1 MEANFFRFFVHHVGH
16 GLTGK
21 RVEKIYIPVPGVWT
35 MKLGSRQHLICA
47 ASKRGRV
54 LCVSSHKPSNPR
66 NPPAEVGWWRKR
78 IQGRRIVD
86 WTVDWPS
93 RRLALGLDT
102 APASWVILS
111 LNAGLTWVHE
121 LDSEF
126 GRDPQWPSWDEIM
139 DQPRVFRRHPQIT
152 PPLRHTLSALDEQKG
167 RELLTFLQSSAPA
180 QVFTWARSAAAQSKD
195 WLVPWSIPSSLV
207 HRFSSIESYRD
218 PGQAA
223 EDYAWRVLEG
233 MDRDQ
238 EEIRPQ
244 AAREEKKLRKQ
255 LSRIAAD
262 EERLREMVAQR
273 KQAELIKNN
282 LYRIDPEEKT
292 ESMVLEDEDSELH
305 SLSLDQRLSIRE
317 NMERWFRQ
325 ARKGARGLP
334 QVAGRRRQVEELLA
348 ALKTGGRT
356 AETAQAPGQSK
367 MQSTARTGAKAKD
380 SLEAAHIQRYQS
392 SDGYAILRG
401 KNSRA
406 NHHLLTRV
414 ARPHDLWFHAAHGPG
429 AHVVVRRPAPAGEI
443 PETSLREA
451 AGIAALRSHFSGSDT
466 AEVMCAEVKHVT
478 PIKGA
483 GPGQVTVR
491 EVLQTYRIKLD
502 PELENRLRP

>member
-1 MEANFFRFFVHHVGH
+1 MEANFFRFFAHHVGH

-21 RVEKIYIPVPGVWT
+21 RVEKVYIPVPGVWT

-47 ASKRGRV
+47 ASKRGHA
-54 LCVSSHKPSNPR
+54 LFISSHKPSNPR

-78 IQGRRIVD
+78 IQGRRIVA

-111 LNAGLTWVHE
+111 LDAGLTWVHE
-121 LDSEF
+121 LDSGF
-126 GRDPQWPSWDEIM
+126 GRDPEWPSWDEIM
-139 DQPRVFRRHPQIT
+139 TQPRVFRRYPQIS

-167 RELLTFLQSSAPA
+167 RELLTFLQSTAPA
-180 QVFTWARSAAAQSKD
+180 EVFTWARSAQVQSKD
-195 WLVPWSIPSSLV
+195 WLVPWSIPSSLF

-218 PGQAA
+218 PVQAA
-223 EDYAWRVLEG
+223 EDYGWRVLEC

-238 EEIRPQ
+238 EETRTQ
-244 AAREEKKLRKQ
+244 TAREEKKLRKQ

-262 EERLREMVAQR
+262 EDRLRDMIERR
-273 KQAELIKNN
+273 KQAELIKSN
-282 LYRIDPEEKT
+282 LYCIDPEEKT
-292 ESMVLEDEDSELH
+292 GSLVLEDEDRGLH

-317 NMERWFRQ
+317 NMERWFKQ
-325 ARKGARGLP
+325 AKKGARGLP
-334 QVAGRRRQVEELLA
+334 QVAARRRQIEDSLA
-348 ALKTGGRT
+348 ALHAGGRK
-356 AETAQAPGQSK
+356 AEAIDSPVQSEVRPA
-367 MQSTARTGAKAKD
+367 ARSGAKAKD
-380 SLEAAHIQRYQS
+380 SLEAAHIQRYRS

-429 AHVVVRRPAPAGEI
+429 AHVVVRRPGPAGEI
-443 PETSLREA
+443 PESSLWEA
-451 AGIAALRSHFSGSDT
+451 AGIAALRSHFSGADT

-478 PIKGA
+478 PVKGA

-502 PELENRLRP
+502 PELEKRLRP